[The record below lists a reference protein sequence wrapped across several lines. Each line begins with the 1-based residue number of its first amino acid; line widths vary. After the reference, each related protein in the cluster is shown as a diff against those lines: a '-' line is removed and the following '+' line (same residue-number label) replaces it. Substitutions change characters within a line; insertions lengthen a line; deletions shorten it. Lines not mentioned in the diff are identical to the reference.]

1 MTDELSIQQRR
12 PSALPY
18 AIGGAAVGGL
28 GGYYGLP
35 KVASDLV
42 TTPGKY
48 ESFEALVKE
57 ASDNDKFVKAI
68 AEAKDHEK
76 PLMEKMKGVGDKIK
90 NAEAEW
96 QKGLDK
102 ALKEKN
108 LDTAIYETVTEV
120 TGEGVKKTTT
130 IQKAL
135 EHSARK
141 FDKAADALRDATT
154 PEAKEAAKKT
164 LKELED
170 NFGKLTEQILEQCE
184 FKGSESEIKV
194 AKEALTKELKNYREA
209 LTSHFNIER
218 TPAVAEDLVKDFT
231 KAQKDKKTAQGL
243 LDDAFKALEEALG
256 KKDLAK
262 LHQNNSAN
270 FENIVSRNITA
281 ENKRLDTLKTLQEK
295 FIAAGPNKERWTMI
309 MGETF
314 GFERTDVKAID
325 KFLEG
330 LTDKQKEAFKK
341 LFKETEPTKEAFE
354 NLIKESQGRLDNIN
368 KAKNT
373 VKTESE
379 KIFGFVKEVTDPVT
393 KEVKKEK
400 IDGIVDTMKKLQEQ
414 AKAKYE
420 GAAIRDGKLI
430 KPDGKVWKA
439 PKTPT
444 AKPTLD
450 WGGLTGITV
459 KKDAA
464 IEYISGGKTTTKQV
478 LKEGLSD
485 EAKKVVEEYTKANG
499 SKEDAA
505 KKVTEGLKDDVKGLF
520 ERVKDNKKLLW
531 GTAAVAAVG
540 ALLALALRPKAK
552 EQA

>member
-120 TGEGVKKTTT
+120 VGEGTKKTTT
-130 IQKAL
+130 IQKAIKYN
-135 EHSARK
+135 ARK
-141 FDKAADALRDATT
+141 IDNAQDALRAATT
-154 PEAKEAAKKT
+154 PEAKDAAKKT

-170 NFGKLTEQILEQCE
+170 NFAKLTEQIMEQCE
-184 FKGSESEIKV
+184 FKGSEEEIKA
-194 AKEALTKELKNYREA
+194 AKDALAKELKEYRNQ
-209 LTSHFNIER
+209 LGQHINIEK
-218 TPAVAEDLVKDFT
+218 TPAAAEQVVKDFVQ
-231 KAQKDKKTAQGL
+231 AQKDQKAAQNT

-262 LHQNNSAN
+262 LQQRNSGN
-270 FENIVSRNITA
+270 FDSLISRNITS
-281 ENKRLDTLKTLQEK
+281 ESKRLETLKALQDK
-295 FIAAGPNKERWTMI
+295 FNAAGPDKQRWNLVL
-309 MGETF
+309 GETLS
-314 GFERTDVKAID
+314 FEKDDVKALD

-330 LTDKQKEAFKK
+330 LTKDEKENFKK

-354 NLIKESQGRLDNIN
+354 ELIKKSQERFDAVS

-373 VKTESE
+373 IKTQSE
-379 KIFGFVKEVTDPVT
+379 KVSGFSQ
-393 KEVKKEK
+393 
-400 IDGIVDTMKKLQEQ
+400 TMKNLQDR
-414 AKAKYE
+414 AKALYE
-420 GAAIRDGKLI
+420 GATIRDGKLV
-430 KPDGKVWKA
+430 KPDGKPWKA
-439 PKTPT
+439 PKVKTPE
-444 AKPTLD
+444 PTLQWD
-450 WGGLTGITV
+450 KLNGVTV

-464 IEYISGGKTTTKQV
+464 IEYISGGKKVSKQV
-478 LKEGLSD
+478 LKNDLSD